1 MIKRSGVDD
10 VVEVTEQR
18 SLVEVVVKFY
28 LSFIICII
36 VVIEILVNKQLTNS

>member
-28 LSFIICII
+28 LA
-36 VVIEILVNKQLTNS
+36 